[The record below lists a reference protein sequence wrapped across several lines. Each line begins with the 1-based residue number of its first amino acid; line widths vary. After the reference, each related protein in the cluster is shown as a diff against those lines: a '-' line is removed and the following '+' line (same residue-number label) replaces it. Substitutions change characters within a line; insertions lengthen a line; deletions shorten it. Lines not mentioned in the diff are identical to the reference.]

1 MAEEQ
6 VGYVVTNAGQDIITR
21 IITGLNVTFSKI
33 VIGDGYDHDTTNFAA
48 RTELANEVLS
58 LNIETMQIT
67 NSKVIELGAEF
78 SKNDIN
84 TAFWFREIGVYI
96 IDPDDETKE
105 ILFAYGNRNEEAEY
119 ITPHVQNY
127 DILKT
132 IKCLISVGSSANV
145 TVIVKDTDGVGVY
158 KFLANSWIIEE
169 YGDPYTLNLGDLG
182 DVFKVFISSGTDLV
196 ETGIVTITKDSAN
209 NTILKSL
216 TPFDGC
222 VYYL

>member
-1 MAEEQ
+1 MAEEHAA
-6 VGYVVTNAGQDIITR
+6 YVVTSAGQEIIAR
-21 IITGLNVTFSKI
+21 ILAGLNITFSKI
-33 VIGDGYDHDTTNFAA
+33 VIGDGHDFDTQNFETK
-48 RTELANEVLS
+48 TELVNKILS
-58 LNIETMQIT
+58 LDVESMQIT
-67 NSKVIELGAEF
+67 NDKVIELKAKF

-105 ILFAYGNRNEEAEY
+105 ILFAYGNRNDEAEY

-145 TVIVKDTDGVGVY
+145 TIIIKDTDGTGVY
-158 KFLANSWIIEE
+158 KFSADDWTLEV
-169 YGDPYTLNLGDLG
+169 YGDPYTLNVGELGDA
-182 DVFKVFISSGTDLV
+182 FKVFISSGDDLF
-196 ETGIVTITKDSAN
+196 ETGMVDITKDSAK